1 MSFWVVK
8 YNVESL
14 KKGARYLDM
23 GVEAPSFIEPS
34 YADYETAARIAEEM
48 CKTNGGEEIEVTL
61 SNDKT
66 YKGPR
71 YIYKVAEDDRPP
83 SEVIDY
89 GEETGNPV

>member
-1 MSFWVVK
+1 MRFWVVK

-14 KKGARYLDM
+14 RKGASYLDM

-34 YADYETAARIAEEM
+34 YADYETAAKVAEEM
-48 CKTNGGEEIEVTL
+48 SRSNGGEEVDLLL
-61 SNDKT
+61 SNDKQ
-66 YKGPR
+66 YKGPK

-89 GEETGNPV
+89 GEETGNSI